1 VVGPALCARKGSHQG
16 GQTRC
21 LARST
26 TTVPQPKGSFSA
38 RSAKESPSTTHSQQL
53 IVRDGESRAY
63 RLEAA
68 GLVHQRQSKKGRVSW
83 RCTDV
88 GRGLVMEHRPV
99 FLHRRGFPSYTLKSW
114 QAMHGEGEV
123 MEAA

>member
-1 VVGPALCARKGSHQG
+1 MPRTFNDYGPAAQRFLLRAFSEGVALDDP
-16 GQTRC
+16 
-21 LARST
+21 LAT
-26 TTVPQPKGSFSA
+26 AV
-38 RSAKESPSTTHSQQL
+38 
-53 IVRDGESRAY
+53 VRDGESRAI
-63 RLEAA
+63 RLERA